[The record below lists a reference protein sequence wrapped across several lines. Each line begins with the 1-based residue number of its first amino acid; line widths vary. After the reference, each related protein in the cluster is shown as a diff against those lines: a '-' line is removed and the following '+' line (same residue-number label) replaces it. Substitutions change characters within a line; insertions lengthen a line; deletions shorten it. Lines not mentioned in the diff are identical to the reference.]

1 MFWTVN
7 IPLTS
12 TLLNVL
18 ALYVYLKP
26 SIQGELSV
34 PNLGVPKNLKLLE
47 NVIGKVIVPLPLLF
61 NEKSPPWLNT
71 YCDIPR
77 TNDRFPCAIEVIYTV
92 PKTISINIFINPQ
105 CVSS

>member
-61 NEKSPPWLNT
+61 NEKSPPWLDYAAPSDT
-71 YCDIPR
+71 
-77 TNDRFPCAIEVIYTV
+77 
-92 PKTISINIFINPQ
+92 
-105 CVSS
+105 